1 MVAAT
6 SLAAKSL
13 SLDLPRAATGE
24 VTDAPLAISLDQQGR
39 LYLDGLEVNLEEL
52 RRRTKSARAKNPELR
67 AVIAADGSA
76 RHQSVVSILDT
87 LRKEGVFRF
96 ALNVD
101 PDELSR
107 P

>member
-1 MVAAT
+1 MRWRSTRFFECIGFFLVGGCQRDFAAVST
-6 SLAAKSL
+6 GLKML
-13 SLDLPRAATGE
+13 QKRTRA
-24 VTDAPLAISLDQQGR
+24 
-39 LYLDGLEVNLEEL
+39 
-52 RRRTKSARAKNPELR
+52 ARAKNPEVR